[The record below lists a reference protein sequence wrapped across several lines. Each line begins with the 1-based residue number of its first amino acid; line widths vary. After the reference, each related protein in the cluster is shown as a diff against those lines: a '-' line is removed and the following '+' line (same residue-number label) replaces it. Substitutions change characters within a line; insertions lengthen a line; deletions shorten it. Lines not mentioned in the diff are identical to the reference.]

1 MQFLKHISFIE
12 VLWTLLEILCIRSES
27 NFSRVQNISLECLI
41 RNLIKLENQSIFKKQ
56 YADSKQKFFFL
67 LILSFNCL
75 LTVKTHLNGDDVR
88 SC

>member
-56 YADSKQKFFFL
+56 HADSKQKFFF
-67 LILSFNCL
+67 SFNTFVQLPADCEDPL
-75 LTVKTHLNGDDVR
+75 ER
-88 SC
+88 